1 MIDSDIAD
9 LYGVPTKRLNKQ
21 VKRNTERFPSNFMF
35 ELTKEEKEQVVAN
48 CDHLKKLKFSP
59 VLPKVFTEHGIMMVA
74 NVLTSER
81 AIKVS
86 IQIIEVFI
94 KMREALQSSNELL
107 LRMEKLERSL
117 GKHDMQI
124 AQVFQLIKQSVK
136 EDTPRTKIGYKKD
149 NE

>member
-9 LYGVPTKRLNKQ
+9 LYGVPTKRLNEQ

-59 VLPKVFTEHGIMMVA
+59 VLQKVFTEHGIRMVA

-81 AIKVS
+81 GIKIS

>member
-1 MIDSDIAD
+1 
-9 LYGVPTKRLNKQ
+9 
-21 VKRNTERFPSNFMF
+21 MF
-35 ELTKEEKEQVVAN
+35 ELTALEKEEVVAN
-48 CDHLKKLKFSP
+48 CDHLNKLKFSP

-74 NVLTSER
+74 NVLTSDR

-94 KMREALQSSNELL
+94 KMREVLQSNNELL

-124 AQVFQLIKQSVK
+124 AQVFQLIKQTVK
-136 EDTPRTKIGYKKD
+136 EETPRKKIGYKTD